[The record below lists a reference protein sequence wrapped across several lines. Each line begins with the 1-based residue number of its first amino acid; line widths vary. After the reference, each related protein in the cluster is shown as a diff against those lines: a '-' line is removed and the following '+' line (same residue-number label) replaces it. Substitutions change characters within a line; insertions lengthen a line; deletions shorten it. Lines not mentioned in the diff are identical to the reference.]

1 MACQWFTRRALFL
14 SGAASVTASVA
25 TTAACGR
32 KKLKVAIPT
41 KPQVGVRPR
50 RPPPGPPP
58 AIGTTETGVASW
70 YGKPYDGRQA
80 ANGEI
85 YDMEKLTA
93 AHRTLP
99 FSTWVRVEN
108 VSNGKF
114 VNVRITDRGPFVGD
128 RIIDLSHAAAREIE
142 MIGPGVANVRVVVI
156 QNPQAPEPAV
166 FAVQVGLFR
175 SRENA
180 ERMQAKLI
188 GLYGTANIV
197 EREGSVPFYRVLAG
211 ALSTPEAAEDL
222 AVRIRGDISVPEAYV
237 VRLDPKLN

>member
-1 MACQWFTRRALFL
+1 MERRFFNSFLLSLFVL
-14 SGAASVTASVA
+14 AG
-25 TTAACGR
+25 CGR
-32 KKLKVAIPT
+32 KKAKVLAPRAA
-41 KPQVGVRPR
+41 VR

-58 AIGTTETGVASW
+58 PIGSTQTGVASW
-70 YGKPYDGRQA
+70 YGIPDHGRQA

-108 VSNGKF
+108 VSNGKS
-114 VNVRITDRGPFVGD
+114 VEVRITDRGPFVGD

-156 QNPQAPEPAV
+156 ANPAVPEPAA
-166 FAVQVGLFR
+166 FAVQVGLFKNR
-175 SRENA
+175 DNA
-180 ERMQAKLI
+180 DRLQAKLTVM
-188 GLYGTANIV
+188 YGSARVV
-197 EREGSVPFYRVLAG
+197 EREGSVPLYRVLAG
-211 ALSTPEAAEDL
+211 ALSTPAAAEEL
-222 AVRIRGDISVPEAYV
+222 AIRIRGDISVPEAYV